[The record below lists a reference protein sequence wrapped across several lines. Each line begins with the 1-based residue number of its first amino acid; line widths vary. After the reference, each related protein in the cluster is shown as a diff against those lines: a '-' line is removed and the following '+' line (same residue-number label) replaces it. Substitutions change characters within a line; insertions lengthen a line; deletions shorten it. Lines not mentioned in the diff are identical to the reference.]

1 MAYKFQIGAARLSG
15 SIIQTDGDGD
25 LRATTVDSLSSGI
38 VTASGLS
45 SLDGGIN
52 TNDDFTVD
60 VDGNIVAVAATLSG
74 LASLDA
80 GIDVNGSNFT
90 VSAAGAVVAVGVNA
104 GGAITGATTIAASG
118 LSSLASISVDD
129 GSTIGPDSVADL
141 ITLSA
146 DGDFTF
152 KDGTH
157 DLNIASHDGTNGLAL
172 AGTIVSSTA
181 AELNLLDAMA
191 RGSILVGNSSAAS
204 AALTKGAASTFLQ
217 SDGTDIA
224 YVAMSGDATLSAG
237 ALTIADNAVSLA
249 KMAGLTRGS
258 IIIGD
263 SSGDPSALVKGA
275 ASTFLQSDGTDTAYV
290 AMSGD
295 ATLSAGAISIGA
307 TRVTDAMLND
317 DVATG
322 LAGAGSTATSGVINV
337 IGGDGIT
344 ANAND
349 IAVTAAQTTITSV
362 LNAALV
368 VGRNANNKVDFATD
382 NFVKIYSNGAERL
395 VINDTGNTIV
405 KGNLLVEGTT
415 TTIDSTTIN
424 VSRSLTFEG
433 PASDFEC
440 IFGYG
445 ATDAPLQDIT
455 VILPEY
461 SSSAGAHN
469 VKAAVLAA
477 GGSAADYLAASFVKP
492 EEFKLLD
499 GATAASSTVTIVDA
513 DRMILNDNGT
523 MKQVAMSDVK
533 TYAEEAAN
541 ALTVAVVANAA
552 TLGIDVVSYV
562 ADRDGAGQ
570 NVGVNLPASNDNLIG
585 KSIYIKAGNLENSAK
600 VTVQTAAAGQKIDG
614 ADEIILESPY
624 ASVRLIYVV
633 ADQWR
638 VF

>member
-15 SIIQTDGDGD
+15 SIIQTDGSGD
-25 LRATTVDSLSSGI
+25 LKATTVDSLSSGI
-38 VTASGLS
+38 IDASGLA

-60 VDGNIVAVAATLSG
+60 VDGNVVAVAGTYSG
-74 LASLDA
+74 NVSSSADGRFLALKINNSTAIDSTRAGDLISLA
-80 GIDVNGSNFT
+80 LNTGGIT
-90 VSAAGAVVAVGVNA
+90 AAGAIAGA
-104 GGAITGATTIAASG
+104 TTIAMGGALSGVTTIAASG

-152 KDGTH
+152 KDGAY

-295 ATLSAGAISIGA
+295 ATLSAGAITLASA
-307 TRVTDAMLND
+307 QTN
-317 DVATG
+317 VATM
-322 LAGAGSTATSGVINV
+322 T
-337 IGGDGIT
+337 
-344 ANAND
+344 
-349 IAVTAAQTTITSV
+349 
-362 LNAALV
+362 NAALV
-368 VGRNANNKVDFATD
+368 VGRDTDNKVDFGTD

-405 KGNLLVEGTT
+405 KGNLTVEGTT

-455 VILPEY
+455 VLLPEY

-513 DRMILNDNGT
+513 DRMILNDAGT

-541 ALTVAVVANAA
+541 ALTVAEVANTA

-570 NVGVNLPASNDNLIG
+570 NVGVTLPASAAGLVG

-614 ADEIILESPY
+614 ADSIILESPY
-624 ASVRLIYVV
+624 ASVRLIYVTT
-633 ADQWR
+633 DQWR

>member
-1 MAYKFQIGAARLSG
+1 MAYKFQLGAARLSG
-15 SIIQTDGDGD
+15 SLIQEGSMEAQGSGEFTSLALNAGGISAAGAIAG
-25 LRATTVDSLSSGI
+25 ATSID
-38 VTASGLS
+38 ASALS

-52 TNDDFTVD
+52 VNDDFTVD
-60 VDGNIVAVAATLSG
+60 ANGNTDIDGTMNVEGVPTFQAAAVFSSG
-74 LASLDA
+74 
-80 GIDVNGSNFT
+80 I
-90 VSAAGAVVAVGVNA
+90 SAAGAIA
-104 GGAITGATTIAASG
+104 GATTLAMGGALSGVTTLAASG
-118 LSSLASISVDD
+118 LSSIASISVDD

-152 KDGTH
+152 KDGTY

-295 ATLSAGAISIGA
+295 ATLSAGAITLASA
-307 TRVTDAMLND
+307 QTN
-317 DVATG
+317 VATM
-322 LAGAGSTATSGVINV
+322 T
-337 IGGDGIT
+337 
-344 ANAND
+344 
-349 IAVTAAQTTITSV
+349 
-362 LNAALV
+362 NAALV
-368 VGRNANNKVDFATD
+368 VGRDTDNKVDFGTD

-405 KGNLLVEGTT
+405 KGNLTVEGTT

-455 VILPEY
+455 VLLPEY

-513 DRMILNDNGT
+513 DRMILNDGGT

-541 ALTVAVVANAA
+541 ALTVAVVANTA

-570 NVGVNLPASNDNLIG
+570 NVGVTLPASAAGLVG

-614 ADEIILESPY
+614 ADSIILESPY
-624 ASVRLIYVV
+624 ASVRLIYVTT
-633 ADQWR
+633 DQWR